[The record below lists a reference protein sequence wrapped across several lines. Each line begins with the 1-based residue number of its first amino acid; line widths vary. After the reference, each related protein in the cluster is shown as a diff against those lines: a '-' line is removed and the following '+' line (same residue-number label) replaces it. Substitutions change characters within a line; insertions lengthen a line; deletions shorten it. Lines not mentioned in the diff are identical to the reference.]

1 MRTMSK
7 QTIGP
12 HEQQRRDMREARYS
26 AATKPANKREILTAV
41 AEKLPPTTGKKPVK
55 RKMKGGKR

>member
-1 MRTMSK
+1 MSK

-26 AATKPANKREILTAV
+26 EATKPASKRELLAAV
-41 AEKLPPTTGKKPVK
+41 AETLPPTSGKKPVK
-55 RKMKGGKR
+55 RKAKKRDKR